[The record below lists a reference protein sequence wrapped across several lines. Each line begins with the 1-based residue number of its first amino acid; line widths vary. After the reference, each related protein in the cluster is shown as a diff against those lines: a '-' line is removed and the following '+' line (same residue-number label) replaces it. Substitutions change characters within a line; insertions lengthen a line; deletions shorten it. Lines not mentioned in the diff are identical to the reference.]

1 MVKLKI
7 TFFDHKIT
15 YLKLKL
21 VFVHSIP
28 KIILRRTNGDKIIT
42 VATLRDQFG
51 SKLQPMNYHSI
62 IPSSFV
68 IYIYIE
74 REREYKTIR
83 LLVSSFLGSIII

>member
-15 YLKLKL
+15 YLKRKL

-68 IYIYIE
+68 ILYIYIYIYIYRE
-74 REREYKTIR
+74 RERER
-83 LLVSSFLGSIII
+83 V